1 MASIQYD
8 DLIIGGLLGDA
19 GDRWKR
25 VVHDCQPEH
34 FVGAHRQLFEL
45 GVRFFRATGF
55 PLDYTSFTDMAR
67 QLDPAVRITLD
78 AEFSRLWHTEV
89 PEAHF
94 RWAIQA
100 IVDTRRDERFVGGL
114 MEAMRTMTEGL
125 GGEQGFEAARAK
137 LAEALGDIDRNFA
150 DAPPYGNIRDDADQ
164 VWADYLEATQTKGV
178 TTKTVLTGLA
188 EVDDRIIG
196 MRPGENMLVAAY
208 SGEGKTT
215 TIQNMAWNACTQQAK
230 NVLVLTNENQY
241 EQYRA
246 RVYNRHAHV
255 LTQGGLRYNDIRTG
269 SLSEAEAAVWQA
281 ACRDFGSNPAYG
293 RLEIVQMPTNASM
306 HWVVG
311 QLDRYADEMDTD
323 LVVLDYI
330 GRLGAMTPRPTRRD
344 EMNDNLNLWKSALV
358 GFDHG
363 AGVAGVTGYQT
374 SRTTWEQAKLLG
386 YYGLNC
392 LAETAEAERNADVVI
407 SLLRMEGVEREAL
420 LQLLK
425 NRDGSPLEPTPMVT
439 DFATTL
445 VTSAAGTGWLH
456 AA

>member
-1 MASIQYD
+1 MADITYD
-8 DLIIGGLLGDA
+8 NLIIGGLLG
-19 GDRWKR
+19 GPQERWQR
-25 VVHDCQPEH
+25 VLHSTQPEH
-34 FVGAHRQLFEL
+34 FVGSHRALYEL
-45 GVRFFRATGF
+45 AVRFYRATGQ
-55 PLDYTSFTDMAR
+55 PLDYPSFTDMAR
-67 QLDPAVRITLD
+67 QLDPALAITLD
-78 AEFSRLWHTEV
+78 AEFVRLWHTEV

-94 RWAIQA
+94 RWAIQS
-100 IVDTRRDERFVGGL
+100 IVDTRRDETFVSTL
-114 MEAMRTMTEGL
+114 MVAMRTMTEGL
-125 GGEQGFEAARAK
+125 GGERGFDAARA
-137 LAEALGDIDRNFA
+137 ALQAGLGEIDRNFA
-150 DAPPYGNIRDDADQ
+150 DAPPYGNIRDDAAQ
-164 VWADYLEATQTKGV
+164 VWNDYIEATQSKGV
-178 TTKTVLTGLA
+178 TTKTVLTGLP
-188 EVDDRIIG
+188 EIDQRIIG

-215 TIQNMAWNACTQQAK
+215 TIQNMAWHASTQQGK

-255 LTQGGLRYNDIRTG
+255 FAQGGLRYNDIRTG
-269 SLSEAEAAVWQA
+269 SLSPDQAALWQA
-281 ACRDFGSNPAYG
+281 AVNDLGTNPAYG

-306 HWVVG
+306 LWVVG

-358 GFDHG
+358 GFNHG
-363 AGVAGVTGYQT
+363 KGVPGVTGYQV
-374 SRTTWEQAKLLG
+374 SRATWEEAKIRG

-420 LQLLK
+420 LQALK
-425 NRDGSPLEPTPMVT
+425 NRDGSPLEPTPIVT
-439 DFATTL
+439 DFATSL
-445 VTSAAGTGWLH
+445 VTSAGATGWF
-456 AA
+456 A